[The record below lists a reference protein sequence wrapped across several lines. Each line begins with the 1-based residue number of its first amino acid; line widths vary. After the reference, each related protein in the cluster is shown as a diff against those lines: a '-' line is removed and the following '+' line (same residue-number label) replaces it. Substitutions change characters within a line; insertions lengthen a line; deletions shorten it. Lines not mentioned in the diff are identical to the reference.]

1 MRLIL
6 GGRAQG
12 KRAYVQNTYKIRAE
26 EFRAGETEAFE
37 ELREQRAFDSF
48 HLWVRRKYEEGAEV
62 MELTKRLLAANPDC
76 IILCDEVGCG
86 IVPLERAEREYRE
99 LVGRIQ
105 ILLAER
111 AVSVERI
118 ICGISQKIK

>member
-1 MRLIL
+1 
-6 GGRAQG
+6 
-12 KRAYVQNTYKIRAE
+12 
-26 EFRAGETEAFE
+26 
-37 ELREQRAFDSF
+37 
-48 HLWVRRKYEEGAEV
+48 